1 MGKEPKRLSRGWKN
15 WKISGKIIS
24 IVILVTILTSLTL
37 VAVNFV
43 LNQSQTTKS
52 AGDEQLVLGDE
63 VILRASDQVFT
74 SLKVLETLAM
84 TTSLVDAVKAANLER
99 AEYTD
104 ADISSLDQAWI
115 DDEPSIQAQVAAVA
129 NNELSDYLKSFIAK
143 NLDEVEVFVTDIR
156 GLNVAM
162 TDRTSDFW
170 QGDEGWWKSTF
181 ADGKGT
187 PFIAAVEYDESSK
200 AYAMNIGAP
209 IYDPQTNKAI
219 GVLRGTLD
227 VSLLIDTLG
236 NVRIGETGYA
246 TLIDADGNILYDQNP
261 DLIMQPAP
269 ENFLN
274 LVASGESGW
283 TKTAGLGGQPAV
295 VSYSQLTG
303 EKAAQLPWRIFITRD
318 QSELN
323 ETIIRNLSFSAG
335 AAIIVTLLGVILA
348 FIVIQAIVKPLKKLT
363 TAFELL
369 STGDLDLT
377 GQDQTY
383 LAGIVNQKDEIGE
396 MYKASF
402 SLLDYLKQMVQAAQ
416 RVAQGDLSVKVEAR
430 SSADQL
436 GNAFSIMTA
445 DLGNLVSSISENA
458 LRVEAASSELAHAA
472 DESSRAT
479 AQITTT
485 IQQMASGTNEFASTV
500 SHTSQSVEQM
510 SIAIDG
516 VARGAQDQ
524 AQAVNNATSIAGQ
537 ITTTIHEIASNA
549 QTGSQVASEA
559 AQTAT
564 SGAQT
569 VEETILGMN
578 SIKTKVGISVE
589 KVQEMGERSNQIG
602 TIVQTIE
609 DISSQTNLL
618 ALNAAI
624 EAARAGEQ
632 GKGFAVVADE
642 VRKLAERSSQA
653 TKEISELI
661 SGIQV
666 TVAEA
671 VSAMNDGALEVESGV
686 DKAERSGE
694 ALKSILQAV
703 EAVKSQVSSIAEAA
717 ERINASAGEL
727 DDSMSSVSA
736 VVEENTAATEEMSAS
751 SSEVTSA
758 MELIASSSEET
769 SASIEEVS
777 ASTEEMSAQ
786 VQEVTASAQE
796 LANLAEILRTL
807 VARFKLAETDTP
819 EPEQPA

>member
-1 MGKEPKRLSRGWKN
+1 MSREGKSVGKGWAN
-15 WKISGKIIS
+15 WKISTKIIT
-24 IVILVTILTSLTL
+24 IVILVTILTSAVL
-37 VAVNFV
+37 VIVNFQ
-43 LNQSQTTKS
+43 LNKSQTTKS
-52 AGDEQLVLGDE
+52 AGEEQLGLGDE

-74 SLKVLETLAM
+74 SLQVLETLAM
-84 TTSLVDAVKAANLER
+84 TPSLVDTVKAANEAR
-99 AEYTD
+99 AEFTEE
-104 ADISSLDQAWI
+104 DIKALDQAWI
-115 DDEPSIQAQVAAVA
+115 DDEPSIQAQVSEVA
-129 NNELSDYLKSFIAK
+129 NSPLSDYLKRFIAQ
-143 NLDEVEVFVTDIR
+143 NPDEVEVFVTDIH

-170 QGDEGWWKSTF
+170 QGDEGWWKSTYS
-181 ADGKGT
+181 DGKGM

-209 IYDPQTNKAI
+209 IYDPATNKVI

-236 NVRIGETGYA
+236 DVRIGETGYA

-261 DLIMQPAP
+261 ELIMQPAP
-269 ENFLN
+269 ENLIA
-274 LVASGESGW
+274 LVATGESGW
-283 TKTAGLGGQPAV
+283 TQTTDLDGHPAV
-295 VSYSQLTG
+295 ISYSQLTG
-303 EKAAQLPWRIFITRD
+303 EKAAQLPWRIFISREQDELD
-318 QSELN
+318 Q
-323 ETIIRNLSFSAG
+323 TIVRNLSYSTG
-335 AAIIVTLLGVILA
+335 AAIIVTILGVILA
-348 FIVIQAIVKPLKKLT
+348 LIAIQAIIKPLKKLT

-369 STGDLDLT
+369 STGDLALT
-377 GQDQTY
+377 GQDQNY
-383 LAGIVNQKDEIGE
+383 LSRIVNQKDEIGE

-402 SLLDYLKQMVQAAQ
+402 NLMDYLKQMVQAAQ
-416 RVAQGDLSVKVEAR
+416 RVAQGDLSVKVSAR

-436 GNAFSIMTA
+436 GNAFATMTA
-445 DLGNLVSSISENA
+445 DLGNLVSNISENA
-458 LRVEAASSELAHAA
+458 HRVETASSELAQAA
-472 DESSRAT
+472 DQSSRAT

-485 IQQMASGTNEFASTV
+485 IQQMASGTNEFASTI

-537 ITTTIHEIASNA
+537 ITTTIHEIATNA
-549 QTGSQVASEA
+549 QTGAQVASEA
-559 AQTAT
+559 ADTAK

-569 VEETILGMN
+569 VEETISGMN
-578 SIKTKVGISVE
+578 SIKAKVGISVV

-661 SGIQV
+661 NGIQV

-671 VSAMNDGALEVESGV
+671 VAAMNDGALEVESGV

-694 ALKSILQAV
+694 ALKSILEAV
-703 EAVKSQVSSIAEAA
+703 EAVKLQVTSIAVAA
-717 ERINASAGEL
+717 DRINASAGEL

-769 SASIEEVS
+769 SASIQEVS

-786 VQEVTASAQE
+786 VEEVTASAQE

-807 VARFKLAETDTP
+807 VARFKLDNGETSTI
-819 EPEQPA
+819 E